1 MMKSTSACQHTIDQP
16 VYTLCI
22 RMYRHLAWMSNCAS
36 KTGGRGWRRWLFD
49 VTVSASSLPSSCN
62 SSVTQLHQARILV
75 APKKSSGSRCLK
87 RKQRKRLQQIEPFS
101 SSDGSAAPP
110 RETHPLKLPL
120 AVHIICIWIE
130 LTTNFQTFITQFFMH
145 IHCSKIFQELHHK

>member
-16 VYTLCI
+16 VYTPCI

-49 VTVSASSLPSSCN
+49 VTVSASSQPSSCN

-75 APKKSSGSRCLK
+75 ATKKSSGSRCLK

-101 SSDGSAAPP
+101 SSDRSAAPP

-120 AVHIICIWIE
+120 AVHIICIWIQ
-130 LTTNFQTFITQFFMH
+130 LPTNFQTFITQFFMH
-145 IHCSKIFQELHHK
+145 IHCSKIFQELCHK

>member
-16 VYTLCI
+16 VYTPCI

-49 VTVSASSLPSSCN
+49 VTVSASSQPSSCN

-75 APKKSSGSRCLK
+75 APKKSSGSRCLRRQK
-87 RKQRKRLQQIEPFS
+87 QIE
-101 SSDGSAAPP
+101 SDRSAAPP

-120 AVHIICIWIE
+120 AVHIICIRNQHP
-130 LTTNFQTFITQFFMH
+130 TNFPIFTTQLFMH
-145 IHCSKIFQELHHK
+145 IAHSLFFFLEFHHKWGGWMS

>member
-1 MMKSTSACQHTIDQP
+1 MMTKRMSACQHTIDQP
-16 VYTLCI
+16 VYTPCI
-22 RMYRHLAWMSNCAS
+22 RIYRLAWMSNCAS

-49 VTVSASSLPSSCN
+49 VTVSASSQPSSCN
-62 SSVTQLHQARILV
+62 SSVTQLHQARILI
-75 APKKSSGSRCLK
+75 ATKKSSGSRCLK

-101 SSDGSAAPP
+101 SSDRSAAPP

-120 AVHIICIWIE
+120 AVHIICIWIQ
-130 LTTNFQTFITQFFMH
+130 LPTNFQTFITQFFMH